1 MDQHFYQ
8 TSEFAQKASITVRTL
23 RYYDN
28 VGLLSPSSYT
38 EAGYRLYTE
47 TDFSRLQQILALKF
61 LGFSLEEI
69 QHCLQTGPTSLRE
82 SLALQKAMMHE
93 KRVQLDAI
101 IRAINETEELLQ
113 ENNQDWESIVKVIQ
127 VIQMTQTNDW
137 HKKYFT
143 DEQLRTMEELDKKAS
158 TEQSRQKLKA
168 IHPYEWTET
177 DQERVNEQ
185 YRFIKQELA
194 RLVAIGA
201 DPASPEAQNIAH
213 IRHELLFGFSQGDPD
228 IEASVGKWWQEF
240 HALPEEQR
248 PFDIS
253 LYTYTS
259 EEQDLLAKAMT
270 IYQQHTA

>member
-1 MDQHFYQ
+1 MGQHFYQ
-8 TSEFAQKASITVRTL
+8 TSEFAQKASVTVRTL

-47 TDFSRLQQILALKF
+47 ADFSRLQQILALKF

-69 QHCLQTGPTSLRE
+69 QHCLQVGPTSLQE
-82 SLALQKAMMHE
+82 SLAIQKAMMRE

-101 IRAINETEELLQ
+101 IRAIDETEELL
-113 ENNQDWESIVKVIQ
+113 EANNQDWESIVKVIQ

-143 DEQLRTMEELDKKAS
+143 DEQLQTMEELHSKAT
-158 TEQSRQKLKA
+158 TEQARQKLKA
-168 IHPYEWTET
+168 LHPNEWTEA

-185 YRFIKQELA
+185 YRFIKQELG
-194 RLVAIGA
+194 RLVALHA
-201 DPASPEAQNIAH
+201 DPASPEAQNVAR

-228 IEASVGKWWQEF
+228 IEASVGKWWDEF
-240 HALPEEQR
+240 YALPEEQR
-248 PFDIS
+248 PIDMSI
-253 LYTYTS
+253 YTYTS
-259 EEQDLLAKAMT
+259 EEQDLLDKAT
-270 IYQQHTA
+270 AIYQQP